1 MTELIKKIELSRLV
15 GVSSAA
21 VSQAIRA
28 GKLDGAINGSLVDID
43 HPVAIDWIKNAKKR
57 SKGYKNGKGKPG
69 IKPGEKKKK
78 HVSYKDKDDD
88 NLPRQTGQDI
98 EERVNELPT
107 DLRLL
112 VDKSLRELIELFGT
126 AQIMDG
132 WLKNTLTLD
141 KIYKQRIENA
151 QKEGTLISRDVVLR
165 GVVQPIDTA
174 FQKLMTDFA
183 RQVARKV
190 GPMAMAGRASEE
202 IEMAVRDQ
210 MSDHL
215 VKVKT
220 SIEQSMDIKWEDIG

>member
-1 MTELIKKIELSRLV
+1 METHLVSKSQLAKMAGLSKP
-15 GVSSAA
+15 A
-21 VSQAIRA
+21 VSKAIKQGRLKDCFTEGFIDA
-28 GKLDGAINGSLVDID
+28 NHPEVVDFLE
-43 HPVAIDWIKNAKKR
+43 KGRERTKSKR
-57 SKGYKNGKGKPG
+57 PG
-69 IKPGEKKKK
+69 PKPGEKKKRY
-78 HVSYKDKDDD
+78 VSYKDKDDD
-88 NLPRQTGQDI
+88 NLPRQTDQDI
-98 EERVNELPT
+98 GERVNELPT

-132 WLKNTLTLD
+132 WLKNTLTID

-151 QKEGTLISRDVVLR
+151 QKEGTLINRDVVLR
-165 GVVQPIDTA
+165 GVVQPIDNA
-174 FQKLMTDFA
+174 FRKLMTDFA

-190 GPMAMAGRASEE
+190 GPMAMAGRATEE